1 MKIVNKKKQPM
12 TDNITIRLQKESM
25 KIIASLAQVHKVS
38 KMLIVNRIVE
48 KSLKDPKFEIEL

>member
-1 MKIVNKKKQPM
+1 MKIVNTKKQPM
-12 TDNITIRLQKESM
+12 TENITIRLQKESM
-25 KIIASLAQVHKVS
+25 KMIASLAQVHKVS